1 MKVSV
6 KNLLVAA
13 LLLALSIIFYRS
25 FGGVVLFGGYLCAME
40 IPILLCGLLCG
51 PVLGA
56 IAGAAAPI
64 LCSLLFNS
72 PTMNPDAFAI
82 AVEYIVFGVAC
93 GVFFKVMCQNV
104 YLSLILSMYLGKT
117 AYGIMMRL
125 LVNYSSASILYD
137 VIYCCIPGIVIE
149 IVLLPLIAILLDRT
163 GLMRRR
169 ER

>member
-13 LLLALSIIFYRS
+13 ALLVLSVVLYKF
-25 FGGVVLFGGYLCAME
+25 FGGVTLFGGYLCVME
-40 IPILLCGLLCG
+40 APILLCGLLCG

-56 IAGAAAPI
+56 LAGAAAPI
-64 LCSLLFNS
+64 ICSLLFSS
-72 PTMNPDAFAI
+72 PAMNPDAFAI
-82 AVEYIVFGVAC
+82 AVEYIIFGAAC
-93 GVFFKVMCQNV
+93 GVFYKVMCQNV
-104 YLSLILSMYLGKT
+104 YLSLILSLYLGKT
-117 AYGIMMRL
+117 AYGVMMRM
-125 LVNYSSASILYD
+125 LVNYSSEAFLYD

-149 IVLLPLIAILLDRT
+149 IVILPLIAILLDKT

>member
-13 LLLALSIIFYRS
+13 ALLVLSVVLYKF
-25 FGGVVLFGGYLCAME
+25 FGGFTLFGGYLCVME
-40 IPILLCGLLCG
+40 APILLCGLLCG

-56 IAGAAAPI
+56 LAGAAAPI
-64 LCSLLFNS
+64 VCSLLFNS
-72 PTMNPDAFAI
+72 PTMNPDALAI

-93 GVFFKVMCQNV
+93 GVLYKIMCQNV
-104 YLSLILSMYLGKT
+104 YISLILSMYLGRT
-117 AYGIMMRL
+117 AYGVMMRI
-125 LVNYSSASILYD
+125 LVDYSSESFLYD
-137 VIYCCIPGIVIE
+137 IIFCCIPGIVLE
-149 IVLLPLIAILLDRT
+149 IVLLPLIAILLDKT

>member
-13 LLLALSIIFYRS
+13 ALLVLSVVLYKF
-25 FGGVVLFGGYLCAME
+25 FGGVTLFGGYLCVME
-40 IPILLCGLLCG
+40 APILLCGLLCG

-56 IAGAAAPI
+56 LAGAAAPI
-64 LCSLLFNS
+64 ICSLLFSS
-72 PTMNPDAFAI
+72 PAMNPDAFAI
-82 AVEYIVFGVAC
+82 AVEYIIFGAAC
-93 GVFFKVMCQNV
+93 GVFYKVMCQNV

-117 AYGIMMRL
+117 AYG
-125 LVNYSSASILYD
+125 

-149 IVLLPLIAILLDRT
+149 IVILPLIAILLDKT